1 MGLPFSISNGF
12 SVTETA
18 LKKGTVLRHR
28 ISGVSE
34 VLFTLNSD
42 YTIGDGRH
50 VLIPSPDSIVI
61 STEKGMLKH
70 PELYKRLIEHLTFS
84 EEHLYFSVVRKEATL
99 SAYRKACAPMETT
112 THKVAKA
119 DDHFGVEVYIRSLA
133 GIWEWYRGVFQL
145 YDKIDPHTP
154 EKLPLV
160 RGSLVLVKSK
170 HSGRV
175 LSMLDGE
182 PLNGCEASSF
192 LGDIEEVLISGVK
205 AVGVSTIYYFSPSEE
220 ECTWYEEASS
230 V

>member
-12 SVTETA
+12 STTATA

-34 VLFTLNSD
+34 VLFSLNSD

-50 VLIPSPDSIVI
+50 VLIPSPDSIAI
-61 STEKGMLKH
+61 STEKGMLKA
-70 PELYKRLIEHLTFS
+70 PELLKRFIEHLTFS
-84 EEHLYFSVVRKEATL
+84 EEHLYFSVVRKETTL
-99 SAYRKACAPMETT
+99 SAYRKACSPTETA

-119 DDHFGVEVYIRSLA
+119 DDHFGVELYIKGLD
-133 GIWEWYRGVFQL
+133 GIWYWYRGVFQL

-175 LSMLDGE
+175 LSMMDGE
-182 PLNGCEASSF
+182 YLGKCKDHTF
-192 LGDIEEVLISGVK
+192 LEGIEEVLISGVK

>member
-1 MGLPFSISNGF
+1 MGLPFSISNGL
-12 SVTETA
+12 SIPATS

-34 VLFTLNSD
+34 VLFALNRD

-50 VLIPSPDSIVI
+50 TLIPAPESIVVR
-61 STEKGMLKH
+61 TEKGMTRSI
-70 PELYKRLIEHLTFS
+70 EVYKRFLDHLTFA
-84 EEHLYFSVVRKEATL
+84 EEHLYFSVVRKETTL
-99 SAYRKACAPMETT
+99 SAYRKACSSEEPS
-112 THKVAKA
+112 HKKA
-119 DDHFGVEVYIRSLA
+119 DDHFGVELYIKSLS
-133 GIWEWYRGVFQL
+133 GIWDWYRGVFQL

-170 HSGRV
+170 RSSRV

-182 PLNGCEASSF
+182 PLNGLESSSF
-192 LGDIEEVLISGVK
+192 LSGIEEVLISGVK
-205 AVGVSTIYYFSPSEE
+205 GVGVSTIYYFSPTEE
-220 ECTWYEEASS
+220 ERMWYETECS

>member
-1 MGLPFSISNGF
+1 MALPFSISNGL
-12 SVTETA
+12 SIPATN

-34 VLFTLNSD
+34 VLFSLNRDYAVGDERCTLMP
-42 YTIGDGRH
+42 T
-50 VLIPSPDSIVI
+50 PDSFVVRTERGMTR
-61 STEKGMLKH
+61 STEV
-70 PELYKRLIEHLTFS
+70 YKRFLENLTLS

-99 SAYRKACAPMETT
+99 SAYRKACSSETPS
-112 THKVAKA
+112 HKKA
-119 DDHFGVEVYIRSLA
+119 DDHFGVELYIKSLS
-133 GIWEWYRGVFQL
+133 GIWDWYRGVFQL

-170 HSGRV
+170 RSSRV

-182 PLNGCEASSF
+182 PLNGLEASSF
-192 LGDIEEVLISGVK
+192 LSGIEEVLISGVK
-205 AVGVSTIYYFSPSEE
+205 GVGVSTIYYFSPTEE
-220 ECTWYEEASS
+220 ERMWYETECS